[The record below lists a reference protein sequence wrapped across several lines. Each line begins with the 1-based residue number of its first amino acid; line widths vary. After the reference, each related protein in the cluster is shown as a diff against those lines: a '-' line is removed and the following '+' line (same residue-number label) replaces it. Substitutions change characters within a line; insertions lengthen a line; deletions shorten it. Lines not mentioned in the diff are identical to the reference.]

1 MQQLRRVGAL
11 IDDLNKTCDEIK
23 DHVLAAKQE
32 SAPVLEEA
40 STLLARRD
48 ESEAKQ
54 HLLDAFCT
62 HFLVPDADLTTLTS
76 TAEPITERFFV
87 VLAKVKQIHKD
98 CEILLGYENQRL
110 GLELMEQTA
119 RNLDAGFK
127 KLYGWI
133 QREFKGLDLE
143 DPHIS
148 GSIRRAL
155 RVLSERPTLF
165 QNCLDFFAQARETT
179 LSDGFQAALT
189 GSGTTQAIE
198 FSTHDPLRYVGD
210 ILAWVH
216 AAAVSEKEALEGL
229 FISDADEIS
238 RGMTEG
244 RSMEPWARIRRSSTA
259 PDIEEGV
266 DANTGFDG
274 RKALNDLVGRNLNG
288 VCQSFNN
295 RIELASRNSDS
306 PVLIYKIYN
315 LLTFYR
321 DIFGKLLG
329 SESSI
334 NRAILQLETA
344 TLAHFEE
351 NIEEEISVATAD
363 KTPNADLTPPAFLNT
378 ALKQFS
384 EILGARG
391 PQMSDVELERLFT
404 TMLSGILDACAEGAM
419 QLSDVRNGNIYKINY
434 LTTLQSSLRG
444 VAMLVPHVQV
454 PLEKANN
461 EIQSLRDRMVES
473 ITTTLLEDSGVS
485 GVFQETDARKDLNT
499 RRDWLYENLDEASQK
514 LDDFLASGLMDAQD
528 SQKNII
534 DKGLAKE
541 IVAEAVE
548 RFCAEFD
555 ELESMLEALDTETPQ
570 PNGTDAED
578 QELADL
584 RALYPRTGTEV
595 RALLN

>member
-1 MQQLRRVGAL
+1 MKRVGAL
-11 IDDLNKTCDEIK
+11 IDNLNKTCDEIK
-23 DHVLAAKQE
+23 SHVLAAKHE

-40 STLLARRD
+40 STLLARKG

-62 HFLVPDADLTTLTS
+62 HFLVSDADLKTLTS
-76 TAEPITERFFV
+76 TAEPLGERFFV
-87 VLAKVKQIHKD
+87 VLARVKQIHKD
-98 CEILLGYENQRL
+98 CEILLGFENQRL

-165 QNCLDFFAQARETT
+165 QNCLDFFAQAREST

-189 GSGTTQAIE
+189 GSGSTQAIE

-210 ILAWVH
+210 MLAWVH

-238 RGMTEG
+238 RGMTAG
-244 RSMEPWARIRRSSTA
+244 KSSEPWARIRSSSTA
-259 PDIEEGV
+259 AKVEEDLGTDTV
-266 DANTGFDG
+266 FDG
-274 RKALNDLVGRNLNG
+274 RKALNDLVGRNLDG
-288 VCQSFNN
+288 VCQSLSN
-295 RIELASRNSDS
+295 RIGLASRNCDD

-321 DIFGKLLG
+321 DIFGKLLDP
-329 SESSI
+329 ESNI
-334 NRAILQLETA
+334 NKNIMQLETS
-344 TLAHFEE
+344 TLARFEE

-363 KTPNADLTPPAFLNT
+363 NTPSADLIPPSFLNT

-384 EILGARG
+384 EIVRARG
-391 PQMSDVELERLFT
+391 PQMSDLELERLFT
-404 TMLSGILDACAEGAM
+404 SMLSGALDACAEGAM
-419 QLSDVRNGNIYKINY
+419 QLPDARDGNIYKINY
-434 LTTLQSSLRG
+434 LTTLQSSLRELII
-444 VAMLVPHVQV
+444 LVPHVQV
-454 PLEKANN
+454 PLEETSK

-473 ITTTLLEDSGVS
+473 VTTSLLEDSGVS
-485 GVFQETDARKDLNT
+485 GVLAETDTRKDLDS
-499 RRDWLYENLDEASQK
+499 RRQWLRENLEGAAQK

-528 SQKNII
+528 SQKNML
-534 DKGLAKE
+534 DKGKAKE
-541 IVAEAVE
+541 IVTEAVG
-548 RFCAEFD
+548 RFRAEFD
-555 ELESMLEALDTETPQ
+555 ELDSMLELLDAEAPH
-570 PNGTDAED
+570 PDGTDAVDED
-578 QELADL
+578 FVELRD
-584 RALYPRTGTEV
+584 LYPRTGAEV
-595 RALLN
+595 RALLS